1 MRLQAPAIV
10 LERSETALAQV
21 VLDAQECAHSEAERG
36 EDCLP
41 CLVWNDIR
49 ESARVRARSAARE
62 LPSG

>member
-1 MRLQAPAIV
+1 MLLQALAIV

-21 VLDAQECAHSEAERG
+21 VLDAQECAHAEAERG

-49 ESARVRARSAARE
+49 ESARVRAQSVTRE